1 MALKNLSTETMIALS
16 LAWLDP
22 TVGRPTLEAHP
33 RTSAYLPNLEAAY
46 QGLLTVCSGSESEDQ
61 NADLAALSAEQS
73 TLDDLH
79 DRKVRGLHLVL
90 SGLAALAGSREEAIQ
105 YIEARDALL
114 PDGISINQRTYLDEA
129 GNAALIARRLQ
140 DSPKLQ
146 EFLGQIPLAGGK
158 ALLDE
163 VRIWLDAGER
173 LGALESRR
181 IHLLHE
187 RDSTRAGTR
196 RGDILR
202 ARNQWSRV
210 VYAIQATIDLDE
222 HPAEDLEKS
231 FLRPLREAE
240 SKADHRNTP
249 DPTPPHGPPAT

>member
-22 TVGRPTLEAHP
+22 KVGRPTLEAHP

-46 QGLLTVCSGSESEDQ
+46 QGLLTACSGSESEDQ
-61 NADLAALSAEQS
+61 NAELTALSAEQS
-73 TLDDLH
+73 TLDDTH
-79 DRKVRGLHLVL
+79 DRKVRGHHLVL

-114 PDGISINQRTYLDEA
+114 PEGIAINQRTYLDEA

-146 EFLGQIPLAGGK
+146 GFLGQIPLPGGK
-158 ALLDE
+158 TLLDE
-163 VRIWLDAGER
+163 TRLWLDTGER
-173 LGALESRR
+173 LGTLETRR
-181 IHLLHE
+181 IELLHE

-240 SKADHRNTP
+240 TKADRRSNE
-249 DPTPPHGPPAT
+249 PTPPDAPPAS